1 MKIYNSITELA
12 GNTPLLRSRD
22 NLGAE
27 LVYKIEAF
35 NPAGSAKDRVAVA
48 MLCDARERGVLA
60 EGGTVIEPTSGNTG
74 IGLAAYGVPMGYRVI
89 LVMPDTMSRER
100 ISLIRAYGAEVVL
113 TEGAKGMKG
122 AIEMAEALA
131 NEIEGA
137 FIPAQFENPSNPDAH
152 YRSTGREIWEDTE
165 GAVDVFVA
173 TVGTGGT
180 LSGTARY
187 LKEKNPNIEIVGVEP
202 AASPLITKGIAG
214 AHKIQGIGA
223 NFIPKNYD
231 ASVVDRVIAVTDEDA
246 MAEAKALVRREGIFA
261 GISSGAASFAAR
273 ALASMPEYKGKRIV
287 ALLPD
292 SGERYISTGIFE

>member
-22 NLGAE
+22 SLGAE

-100 ISLIRAYGAEVVL
+100 VSLIRAYGAKVVL

-122 AIEMAEALA
+122 AIERAEALA

-187 LKEKNPNIEIVGVEP
+187 LKEKDPNIEIVGVEP

-231 ASVVDRVIAVTDEDA
+231 ASVVDRVLTVTDEDA

-273 ALASMPEYKGKRIV
+273 ALAGMPEYKGKRIV

>member
-12 GNTPLLRSRD
+12 GNTPLLRSKD

-35 NPAGSAKDRVAVA
+35 NPAGSAKDRVALS

-122 AIEMAEALA
+122 AIEKAEALA
-131 NEIEGA
+131 AEIEGA

-152 YRSTGREIWEDTE
+152 YRSTGVEIWKDTE
-165 GAVDVFVA
+165 GEVDVFVA

-187 LKEKNPNIEIVGVEP
+187 LKEK
-202 AASPLITKGIAG
+202 
-214 AHKIQGIGA
+214 
-223 NFIPKNYD
+223 IPKYL
-231 ASVVDRVIAVTDEDA
+231 IW
-246 MAEAKALVRREGIFA
+246 
-261 GISSGAASFAAR
+261 ISRS
-273 ALASMPEYKGKRIV
+273 LI
-287 ALLPD
+287 
-292 SGERYISTGIFE
+292 

>member
-1 MKIYNSITELA
+1 
-12 GNTPLLRSRD
+12 
-22 NLGAE
+22 
-27 LVYKIEAF
+27 
-35 NPAGSAKDRVAVA
+35 
-48 MLCDARERGVLA
+48 
-60 EGGTVIEPTSGNTG
+60 
-74 IGLAAYGVPMGYRVI
+74 MGYRVI

-122 AIEMAEALA
+122 AIEKAEALA
-131 NEIEGA
+131 AEINGA

-152 YRSTGREIWEDTE
+152 YRSTGVEIWNDTE
-165 GAVDVFVA
+165 GDVDVFVA

-187 LKEKNPNIEIVGVEP
+187 LKEKNPDIEIVGVEP
-202 AASPLITKGIAG
+202 AASPLITKGVAG

-223 NFIPKNYD
+223 NFIPQNYD
-231 ASVVDRVIAVTDEDA
+231 ASVVDKVLTVSDEDA

-273 ALASMPEYKGKRIV
+273 SLARLPEYKGKRIV